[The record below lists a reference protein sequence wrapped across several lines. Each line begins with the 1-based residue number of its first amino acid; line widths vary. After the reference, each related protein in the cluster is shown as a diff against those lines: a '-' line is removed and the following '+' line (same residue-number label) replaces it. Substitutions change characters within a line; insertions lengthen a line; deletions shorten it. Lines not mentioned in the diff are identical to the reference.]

1 MWKNAKFTLIENIFR
16 QINSL
21 VISLV
26 KTLISRNI
34 CQKSVS
40 VNFYNFHTVIHY
52 LFQSWSTR
60 GRGRGGL
67 SRASCSNING
77 RSPDPSASLSPVRIG
92 I

>member
-1 MWKNAKFTLIENIFR
+1 MQKNISSNQLFSDFFSKNVDFTENLPKKCEIKFLKFPH
-16 QINSL
+16 
-21 VISLV
+21 
-26 KTLISRNI
+26 
-34 CQKSVS
+34 C
-40 VNFYNFHTVIHY
+40 TVIHY

-77 RSPDPSASLSPVRIG
+77 RSPDPSASLSPVRIE